1 MLNTIKYYLLA
12 IKNNTFYNCIYD
24 YFCSFL
30 NYSFEKILYIKL
42 NVVKY
47 YNKYLVNKDFV
58 LTKVKLIYNKLDS
71 KENNINNT
79 NFNNLI
85 KLDVSDYFKKNKISI
100 LHNQIITN
108 IINCYHIK
116 DVIYNNDIRLLLEY
130 KFNNNNYKLF
140 FGFMEINKTKS
151 NYNNLNHNELI
162 IPFYSKDYMEL
173 YNQDKNL
180 LEKINYFKM
189 NCKDIEC
196 LKINDKV
203 YDNKYIEEYL
213 GPLYDFGFIYKTP
226 IKIKWILDELLIEQ
240 FQNFEFKYMAS
251 YFDEEDEID
260 LVDNYIK
267 SNDENDLLISNIT
280 NKLFRNY

>member
-1 MLNTIKYYLLA
+1 MLNTIKYYLIA
-12 IKNNTFYNCIYD
+12 IKNYTFFNCINE
-24 YFCSFL
+24 YFCTFL

-71 KENNINNT
+71 NENNNNNT

-100 LHNQIITN
+100 LHNQVITN
-108 IINCYHIK
+108 IINSYHIK

-196 LKINDKV
+196 LKINNQI

-226 IKIKWILDELLIEQ
+226 IKIKWIIDELLIEKLE
-240 FQNFEFKYMAS
+240 NFEFKYMAS